1 MVANPG
7 VVGTGVIRLY
17 SEALADLV
25 DTGPLGAPVP
35 TCGGWTLADLAW
47 HLGEVQDFWGFVIAE
62 RPNPPDL
69 YVQPERPDDPFLAQ
83 FLRDGCGDLVMS
95 LGNTAGDLPAWSW
108 SDDHTVGFTLRRQ
121 SHEALIHYVD
131 GALAV
136 GAPVLGIDPGLAA
149 DGVDEM
155 VNVMF
160 APVADD
166 STFEPEAVVA
176 LRATDTDDSWRVV
189 LGTATGSSGERAPHV
204 VRSAGERAELAI
216 AGPATVLN
224 LWLWGRGGASGL
236 DVTGPAEP
244 GVVLPQFRA
253 AIAAAT
259 Q

>member
-7 VVGTGVIRLY
+7 VVGTGVIRVY
-17 SEALADLV
+17 SDALADLV
-25 DTGPLGAPVP
+25 EAGPLETPVP
-35 TCGGWTLADLAW
+35 TCGDWTLADLAW

-69 YVQPERPDDPFLAQ
+69 YVQPDRPDDPFLAE
-83 FLRDGCGDLVMS
+83 FLRDACDDLVMA
-95 LGNTAGDLPAWSW
+95 LGNTAADLPAWSW
-108 SDDHTVGFTLRRQ
+108 SDNHTVGFTLRRQ
-121 SHEALIHYVD
+121 SHEALIHFVD

-160 APVADD
+160 EPVAE
-166 STFEPEAVVA
+166 SAAFEPEAVVA
-176 LRATDTDDSWRVV
+176 LRSTDTDDSWRVV
-189 LGTATGSSGERAPHV
+189 LGTAAGATGERAPHV
-204 VRSAGERAELAI
+204 VRSAGEKVELAI
-216 AGPATVLN
+216 AGPATTLN

-236 DVTGPAEP
+236 DVTGSVEP
-244 GVVLPQFRA
+244 DVLLPRFRK
-253 AIAAAT
+253 AIAAVT